1 MGDVTQTAGLDV
13 GVIFKQIAEKII
25 EQQEAIIGP
34 VAVEQAKKVKEL
46 SVDWPKHSVSI
57 SGSPQVAIDDLVEQ
71 YKELF
76 GQIAVETCKE
86 AVAAFINQIPADQQP
101 RSLK

>member
-1 MGDVTQTAGLDV
+1 MDD
-13 GVIFKQIAEKII
+13 IFKQMVAKII
-25 EQQEAIIGP
+25 EQQETIIGP
-34 VAVEQAKKVKEL
+34 IAVEQATQVKAL
-46 SVDWPKHSVSI
+46 SLDWPQHQVSI

-86 AVAAFINQIPADQQP
+86 AAAKLLAQMPVEQQP
-101 RSLK
+101 KSLQ

>member
-1 MGDVTQTAGLDV
+1 MNDD
-13 GVIFKQIAEKII
+13 IFKEMVSRII

-34 VAVEQAKKVKEL
+34 IAVQQAEQVTEL
-46 SVDWPKHSVSI
+46 TIDWPQHLVSI
-57 SGSPQVAIDDLVEQ
+57 EGSPQVALDDLVEQ

-86 AVAAFINQIPADQQP
+86 AVSKLISQLPVEQQP
-101 RSLK
+101 KSLQ

>member
-1 MGDVTQTAGLDV
+1 MSDEL
-13 GVIFKQIAEKII
+13 FKEMVAKII

-34 VAVEQAKKVKEL
+34 MAVQQAQQVSEL
-46 SVDWPKHSVSI
+46 SIDWPQHSVGI
-57 SGSPQVAIDDLVEQ
+57 TGSPQVAIDDLVEQ

-86 AVAAFINQIPADQQP
+86 AVSKLIQQIPAEQQP
-101 RSLK
+101 KSLQ

>member
-1 MGDVTQTAGLDV
+1 MDVFTQIV
-13 GVIFKQIAEKII
+13 EKII

-34 VAVEQAKKVKEL
+34 IAVERAELVHDL
-46 SVDWPKHSVSI
+46 SVNWPQHDVSI
-57 SGSPQVAIDDLVEQ
+57 KGKPQVAIDDLVEQ

-86 AVAAFINQIPADQQP
+86 AASKLLTQLPADQQP
-101 RSLK
+101 TSLRS

>member
-1 MGDVTQTAGLDV
+1 MLDEL
-13 GVIFKQIAEKII
+13 FDQIVAKII

-34 VAVEQAKKVKEL
+34 VAVDQAKLVKEL
-46 SVDWPKHSVSI
+46 KINWTNQHEVDI

-71 YKELF
+71 YKILF

-86 AVAAFINQIPADQQP
+86 AVANLLTQLPADQLP
-101 RSLK
+101 TSLK

>member
-1 MGDVTQTAGLDV
+1 MDV
-13 GVIFKQIAEKII
+13 FSQIAEKII

-34 VAVEQAKKVKEL
+34 VAVDRAMNVEGMT
-46 SVDWPKHSVSI
+46 VDWPQHSVSI
-57 SGSPQVAIDDLVEQ
+57 SGSAQDVIDELVEQ

-86 AVAAFINQIPADQQP
+86 AAATYLAKLSEDQLPA
-101 RSLK
+101 SLK